1 MRRRTKKNTLRR
13 IRGMSAF
20 GAYINE
26 GSTANNA
33 VFKEVLSRCSEE
45 GARVMIDTNQPN
57 MQLSTVNTVS
67 LFETTKEQ
75 RITFAQDF
83 IARVKNGEINP
94 VQCHLQLKCM
104 EEIVNTIKSD
114 AEYKSLTLD
123 EASKHGKK
131 FSAYNG
137 EFEIKEMG
145 VKYDYS
151 VCNDDTYLSMV
162 AEFAALE
169 EKINAREK
177 FLKNIPES
185 GVADPE
191 NGNMIYPP
199 AKTSTTTL
207 TVKLP

>member
-1 MRRRTKKNTLRR
+1 M
-13 IRGMSAF
+13 
-20 GAYINE
+20 E
-26 GSTANNA
+26 
-33 VFKEVLSRCSEE
+33 
-45 GARVMIDTNQPN
+45 
-57 MQLSTVNTVS
+57 LSTVSAVS

-75 RITFAQDF
+75 RNAFSQDF
-83 IARVKNGEINP
+83 ISRVKNGEINP

-104 EEIVNTIKSD
+104 EEIVKTITSD
-114 AEYKSLTLD
+114 AEYKSLALD
-123 EASKHGKK
+123 EAAKHGKK

-151 VCNDDTYLSMV
+151 ACQDETYYKMV
-162 AEFAALE
+162 ADFAALE
-169 EKINAREK
+169 EKIKTREK

-185 GVADPE
+185 GVADPD

>member
-1 MRRRTKKNTLRR
+1 
-13 IRGMSAF
+13 
-20 GAYINE
+20 
-26 GSTANNA
+26 
-33 VFKEVLSRCSEE
+33 
-45 GARVMIDTNQPN
+45 

-75 RITFAQDF
+75 RNTFAQDF

-104 EEIVNTIKSD
+104 EEIVKTITSD

-151 VCNDDTYLSMV
+151 VCEDVEYNKMV
-162 AEFAALE
+162 QELAELDQRI
-169 EKINAREK
+169 KAREK
-177 FLKNIPES
+177 FLKNIPEK